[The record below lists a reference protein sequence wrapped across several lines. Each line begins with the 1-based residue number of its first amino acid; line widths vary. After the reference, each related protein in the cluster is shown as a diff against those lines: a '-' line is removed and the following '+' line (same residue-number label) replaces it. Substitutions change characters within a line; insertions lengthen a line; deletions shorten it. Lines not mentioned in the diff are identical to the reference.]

1 MSLVRHQ
8 LSMLTGRFTP
18 GIQAAEDLG
27 TAGMTLSR
35 QPLSAEALFQAI
47 QQANDRDELVRFT
60 AALIDL
66 KNPDLVTHAEAVA
79 KTIQSAL
86 VQGFVQAEEG
96 TT

>member
-18 GIQAAEDLG
+18 GVQAAEDLG
-27 TAGMTLSR
+27 AAGMALSR
-35 QPLSAEALFQAI
+35 QPLSAEALYAAI
-47 QQANDRDELVRFT
+47 QQANDRDELVRLT

-66 KNPDLVTHAEAVA
+66 KNPDLVTHAEAIA
-79 KTIQSAL
+79 KTIQAAL
-86 VQGFVQAEEG
+86 LQGFVQSEEG